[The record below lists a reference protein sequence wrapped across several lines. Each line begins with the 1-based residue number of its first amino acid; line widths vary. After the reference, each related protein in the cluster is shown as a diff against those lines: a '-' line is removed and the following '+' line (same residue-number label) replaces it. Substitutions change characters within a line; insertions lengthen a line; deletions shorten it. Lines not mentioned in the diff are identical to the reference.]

1 VARCELHS
9 VAEVKGQEILLT
21 VNSLN
26 EFDSK
31 ITGVDWRHKIENQR
45 GAVGY
50 NATLISNPSP
60 QVVCKWHKVLVP
72 KLKFAY
78 RFHLLENSRSVGALM
93 STLLLPQFRNFES
106 QPLYETSI
114 CQIQY

>member
-1 VARCELHS
+1 MARCELHS

-50 NATLISNPSP
+50 NTTHISNPSP
-60 QVVCKWHKVLVP
+60 QVVHKWHKDLVP
-72 KLKFAY
+72 KLQFAS
-78 RFHLLENSRSVGALM
+78 RFHLLENCRSVGALM
-93 STLLLPQFRNFES
+93 SRLLLPQFRNFES

>member
-60 QVVCKWHKVLVP
+60 QVVRKWHRVLVP
-72 KLKFAY
+72 KLQFAY

-93 STLLLPQFRNFES
+93 SRLLLPQFRNFEN

>member
-1 VARCELHS
+1 MARCELHS

-50 NATLISNPSP
+50 NTTLIPNPSP
-60 QVVCKWHKVLVP
+60 QVVHKVAQRSSPQVTVLHTGSIY
-72 KLKFAY
+72 LKTAEVWV
-78 RFHLLENSRSVGALM
+78 H
-93 STLLLPQFRNFES
+93 
-106 QPLYETSI
+106 
-114 CQIQY
+114 C

>member
-31 ITGVDWRHKIENQR
+31 ITGVDWRQKIENQR
-45 GAVGY
+45 GAVGF
-50 NATLISNPSP
+50 IVS
-60 QVVCKWHKVLVP
+60 
-72 KLKFAY
+72 
-78 RFHLLENSRSVGALM
+78 
-93 STLLLPQFRNFES
+93 LLPSSCTPNILLNLKPDKSFSYNEIQFAAA
-106 QPLYETSI
+106 ETVVGI
-114 CQIQY
+114 CTACLTHYFNSL